1 MPLSPPAERNLTH
14 LRDIALRGY
23 HRRDGKFDIEAHIRD
38 TKTLGFHNLDR
49 GGWIEPGEPLHDMWL
64 RLTIDEDMTIV
75 ACEAVTEYGPFAICR
90 EGAQHF
96 DRLVG
101 LAIKP
106 GFLREAN
113 ARVGGIDGCTH
124 LRELLQQ
131 VATTAFQ
138 TLWPVRMRRAE
149 ERRRQLAEQG
159 SPEVAIQRDDFP
171 ALLNTCYAY
180 SDVRDAVKRRWP
192 HLYRGPV
199 ELRPVELRPGD
210 GAPADVVP
218 HDQARTTPG

>member
-1 MPLSPPAERNLTH
+1 MPLSPPAERELTH

-23 HRRDGKFDIEAHIRD
+23 HRSDGLFDIEAHIRD
-38 TKTLGFHNLDR
+38 TKTLGFSNIDR

-64 RLTIDEDMTIV
+64 RLTIDEEMLILG
-75 ACEAVTEYGPFAICR
+75 CEAVTEFGPFSICGD
-90 EGAQHF
+90 GAQHF
-96 DRLVG
+96 GRLVG
-101 LAIKP
+101 LTIRP

-138 TLWPVRMRRAE
+138 TMWPVRMRRAE
-149 ERRRQLAEQG
+149 ERRRRLAEQG
-159 SPEVAIQRDDFP
+159 ASEAEISRDASP

-180 SDVRDAVKRRWP
+180 ADTRAAVQRRWP
-192 HLYRGPV
+192 HLYRGPAA
-199 ELRPVELRPGD
+199 GD
-210 GAPADVVP
+210 
-218 HDQARTTPG
+218 

>member
-1 MPLSPPAERNLTH
+1 MPLTPPAARELTH
-14 LRDIALRGY
+14 LRDITLRGY
-23 HRRDGKFDIEAHIRD
+23 QRRDGRFDIEAHIRD
-38 TKTLGFHNLDR
+38 TKTLGLSNLDR
-49 GGWIEPGEPLHDMWL
+49 GGWIDPGEPLHDMWL
-64 RLTIDEDMTIV
+64 RITIDEEMTIQ
-75 ACEAVTEYGPFAICR
+75 ACEAVTEHGPFALCR

-101 LAIKP
+101 LTIKP

-149 ERRRQLAEQG
+149 ERRRHLAEQG
-159 SPEVAIQRDDFP
+159 SSEAGMTRDASP

-180 SDVRDAVKRRWP
+180 ADSRDAVKRRWP
-192 HLYRGPV
+192 HLYREACPPEG
-199 ELRPVELRPGD
+199 
-210 GAPADVVP
+210 
-218 HDQARTTPG
+218 

>member
-1 MPLSPPAERNLTH
+1 MPLTQPAARDLTH

-23 HRRDGKFDIEAHIRD
+23 QRHDGLFDIEAHIRD
-38 TKTLGFHNLDR
+38 TKTLGFQNIDR

-75 ACEAVTEYGPFAICR
+75 ASEAVTVFGPFAICPD
-90 EGAQHF
+90 GAQHF

-101 LAIKP
+101 LSIKP

-113 ARVGGIDGCTH
+113 ARLGGIDGCTH

-149 ERRRQLAEQG
+149 ERRRQSAAQG
-159 SPEVAIQRDDFP
+159 DPEAMLPRNDIP

-180 SDVRDAVKRRWP
+180 ADTREAVKTRWP
-192 HLYRGPV
+192 QLYRGPA
-199 ELRPVELRPGD
+199 ESPPDDPVLDDAVLDEAVPADAAGRRPG
-210 GAPADVVP
+210 
-218 HDQARTTPG
+218 

>member
-1 MPLSPPAERNLTH
+1 MPLSPPADRHLTH

-23 HRRDGKFDIEAHIRD
+23 ERADGLFDIEAHIRD
-38 TKTLGFHNLDR
+38 TKTLGLAIADR

-64 RLTIDEDMTIV
+64 RITLDEEMTIL
-75 ACEAVTEYGPFAICR
+75 ACEAVIEHGPFATCKG
-90 EGAQHF
+90 GAQHF
-96 DRLVG
+96 GRLVG
-101 LAIKP
+101 LTIKP

-131 VATTAFQ
+131 IGTTAFQ
-138 TLWPVRMRRAE
+138 TMWPVRMRRAE

-159 SPEVAIQRDDFP
+159 RSEAEIARDGSP

-180 SDVRDAVKRRWP
+180 ADTGETVKRRWP
-192 HLYRGPV
+192 HLYRGP
-199 ELRPVELRPGD
+199 EGT
-210 GAPADVVP
+210 A
-218 HDQARTTPG
+218 